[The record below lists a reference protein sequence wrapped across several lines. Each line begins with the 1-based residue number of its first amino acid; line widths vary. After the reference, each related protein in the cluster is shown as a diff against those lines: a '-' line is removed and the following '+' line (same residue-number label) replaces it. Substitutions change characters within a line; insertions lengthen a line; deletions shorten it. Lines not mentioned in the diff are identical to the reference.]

1 MASGPNIAAL
11 IEAWAPQIAKAFL
24 EAVALIRDRA
34 QVGQIATMLERGDF
48 EGALRAVGLD
58 PAVFRSLDTAVAQAF
73 EAGGNATTTKIPASR
88 TAVGHRLDIL
98 FNARNPEAEGWLR
111 DHSASLVAEIVEDQ
125 RTMIRATL
133 TAGMEK
139 GRSPRDVALDL
150 VGRINRTTRRR
161 EGGAIGLTASQ
172 EEWVRNY
179 EAELAA
185 GDPKALTRTLR
196 DRRFD
201 RTVAKAIREG
211 QPIPAETLAKMVA
224 AYRNRALRYRG
235 EAIGRTE
242 AMAALHKAQD
252 ESFRQAIAAGQVEA
266 RVVRRVWRS
275 AGDAR
280 VRDSHRHLNGTSV
293 GFNQSFLT
301 ARGARLKF
309 PGDPAAPASEIVN
322 CRCHLEIRIDFLANV
337 D

>member
-1 MASGPNIAAL
+1 MAAGPDIAAL
-11 IEAWAPQIAKAFL
+11 VEAWAPQIAKAFL
-24 EAVALIRDRA
+24 EAIALIRDRA
-34 QVGQIATMLERGDF
+34 QVGQIATMLERGDIN
-48 EGALRAVGLD
+48 GALSAVGLD
-58 PAVFRSLDTAVAQAF
+58 PAAFRSLDTALAQAF

-98 FNARNPEAEGWLR
+98 FNARNPEAEDWLR
-111 DHSASLVAEIVEDQ
+111 SHSASLVTEIVEDQ
-125 RTMIRATL
+125 RTMLRAAL

-139 GRSPRDVALDL
+139 GRNPRDVALDI

-161 EGGAIGLTASQ
+161 EGGAIGLTTSQ

-196 DRRFD
+196 DKRFD
-201 RTVAKAIREG
+201 RTVARAIREG
-211 QPIPAETLAKMVA
+211 QQIPAEVLAKMVA

-252 ESFRQAIAAGQVEA
+252 ESFRQAIAAGQVDA
-266 RVVRRVWRS
+266 RDVRKVWRS
-275 AGDAR
+275 AGDGR
-280 VRDSHRHLNGTSV
+280 VRDTHRMLNGETV
-293 GFNQSFLT
+293 GFTQSF
-301 ARGARLKF
+301 ASPSGARLRY
-309 PGDPAAPASEIVN
+309 PGDARAPAAEIIQ
-322 CRCHLEIRIDFLANV
+322 CRCWCEYRIDFLANV